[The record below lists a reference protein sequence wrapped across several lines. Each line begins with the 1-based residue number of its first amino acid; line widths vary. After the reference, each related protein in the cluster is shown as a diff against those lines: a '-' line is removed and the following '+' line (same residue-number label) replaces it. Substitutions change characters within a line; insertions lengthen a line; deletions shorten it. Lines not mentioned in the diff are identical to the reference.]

1 MLACASLKRSRHVPS
16 RRTGAGDEQA
26 GIREL
31 DKRAQRSEVRRI
43 NELRAQM
50 AFNRSEEAHVRATSG
65 PGNLLRVIWQ
75 IVVPLLCT
83 YVLCRFETL
92 EQWKRRAGKPKEPV
106 LHRSEITA
114 HEYQPVEYEKLDEIF
129 VSRVRPKIG
138 QEGHDGET

>member
-16 RRTGAGDEQA
+16 RRTRAGDEQA

-31 DKRAQRSEVRRI
+31 DKRTQRSEVRRI

-65 PGNLLRVIWQ
+65 PGNLLGVIWQ
-75 IVVPLLCT
+75 IAVPLLRP
-83 YVLCRFETL
+83 LSIRGPGE
-92 EQWKRRAGKPKEPV
+92 WKRRAGKPNQPV

-114 HEYQPVEYEKLDEIF
+114 HEYQPVEYEKLDKIF
-129 VSRVRPKIG
+129 AIRVRRPKIG
-138 QEGHDGET
+138 QEGQDSET